1 MTFSKIVSGN
11 ESESKYSAIFKG
23 TDIPDGKY
31 KINIRAVKNTSG
43 SFGSRVVNFG
53 KENSSYVIN
62 YKYPIPQPTSD
73 TNNYF
78 HFFDVYYDYER
89 GRNKVRYALELNYQ
103 FDDDIIADGIEI
115 KVNDNG
121 TDVNPITLE
130 RGNSFKV
137 KYIPLLEKDGKNNFT
152 FNFQWHDFQDNLK
165 REDNFETTWQTPVD
179 INDAYRDSYVNGIDL
194 EDDLIKSY
202 GDEWTEI
209 SPDESNTDFEEKYIT
224 FDVIKEKTLK
234 YIPRSLRKKATI
246 KDENDNEITY
256 SFFCENEYGPY
267 YRKRNFKRR
276 NVSEITFFK
285 RYDSIPY
292 NIKTGGFE
300 TLYTNLTDCVKI
312 SSTKYYDKTSNT
324 MGLNLTLKFKDLDG
338 SALPSN
344 KIDYGMLY
352 IYNENDFSEP
362 KLSFD
367 VSDVDNSGS
376 KNVSMSGLN
385 IGNYIYKLITYNEAC
400 CSDNNTLESDI
411 ISVKPN
417 ADDTM
422 STSYEILE
430 DDIDDSKF
438 KIYINWKTYLKDI
451 SGLSLV
457 LQKKNTSG
465 KYTTY
470 ATYPMNIMTHQNNA
484 SFTTLAAGNYKYF
497 FTFSSD
503 SCIFNKNKRVKE
515 TEIVVNSSAIT
526 N

>member
-1 MTFSKIVSGN
+1 MAFSKIVSGN
-11 ESESKYSAIFKG
+11 EDVSEYSAIFNG

-43 SFGSRVVNFG
+43 SFGSRVVDFG
-53 KENSSYVIN
+53 KENSVYVID
-62 YKYPIPQPTSD
+62 YKYPIPQPTSN
-73 TNNYF
+73 TNDYF
-78 HFFDVYYDYER
+78 HFFDVYYDYES

-103 FDDDIIADGIEI
+103 FGDGIIADGIEI

-130 RGNSFKV
+130 RRNSFKV

-165 REDNFETTWQTPVD
+165 RKDNFETTWQTPVD
-179 INDAYRDSYVNGIDL
+179 INDEYRDSCVNYIDL

-209 SPDESNTDFEEKYIT
+209 SPDESNTEFEEKYIT
-224 FDVIKEKTLK
+224 FDVIKEKTLR
-234 YIPRSLRKKATI
+234 YIPRSLRKKASI

-256 SFFCENEYGPY
+256 SFFCEYECGPY
-267 YRKRNFKRR
+267 YRKRNFQRR
-276 NVSEITFFK
+276 NASTISFFK

-292 NIKTGGFE
+292 DIKTDGFE
-300 TLYTNLTDCVKI
+300 TLCTDLTKCVEI
-312 SSTKYYDKTSNT
+312 NSSNYYVKTSNT
-324 MGLNLTLKFKDLDG
+324 MDLNLTLKFKDLDG
-338 SALPSN
+338 GALPSN
-344 KIDYGMLY
+344 KIDYAMLH
-352 IYNENDFSEP
+352 IYNENDESEP

-367 VSDVDNSGS
+367 VSDVDDNGT

-385 IGNYIYKLITYNEAC
+385 IGNYFYKLITYNEAC
-400 CSDNNTLESDI
+400 CSDYNTLECEVF
-411 ISVKPN
+411 SVKPN

-465 KYTTY
+465 KYITY

-484 SFTTLAAGNYKYF
+484 TFTTLAAGDYKYF

-515 TEIVVNSSAIT
+515 TKIEMKSSAIT